1 METTSGVFQY
11 CSQSSQYSP
20 QSAIFGFL
28 DAALE
33 HKILINHRLLFFKN
47 YLYKAREKKDLNF
60 NISKNYL
67 TKIRDLEAFCSICFY
82 VHSFFYY
89 YYYYQYLFFL
99 ILYLLYTAKTAI
111 PLFSVS
117 KTLQLSLSL
126 MCCLGT
132 TKRRLG
138 KASVLDWALSLRFIF
153 SYI

>member
-28 DAALE
+28 DVAFG
-33 HKILINHRLLFFKN
+33 HKILINHMLLFFKN

-67 TKIRDLEAFCSICFY
+67 TKIRDFEAFCSICFY
-82 VHSFFYY
+82 VHSFFFYY
-89 YYYYQYLFFL
+89 YYQQYLFFL
-99 ILYLLYTAKTAI
+99 TLYLLYTAKTAI
-111 PLFSVS
+111 PLFSVL

-132 TKRRLG
+132 TKQRLG
-138 KASVLDWALSLRFIF
+138 NASVLDWALSLRFIF

>member
-28 DAALE
+28 DVALE
-33 HKILINHRLLFFKN
+33 HKILINHMLLFFKN